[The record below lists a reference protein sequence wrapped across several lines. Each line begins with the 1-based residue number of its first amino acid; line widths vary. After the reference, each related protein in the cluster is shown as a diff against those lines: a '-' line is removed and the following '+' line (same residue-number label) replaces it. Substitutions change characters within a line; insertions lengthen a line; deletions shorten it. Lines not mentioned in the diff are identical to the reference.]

1 VSLSKHTA
9 SNHEDLLLTYN
20 DLQQVISNAKAMY
33 ASIAFPVQL
42 QDNKNVIKDLNPS
55 EIEAYC
61 IVESMILLLNKN
73 QALKRLPVF
82 KKGI

>member
-1 VSLSKHTA
+1 MIG
-9 SNHEDLLLTYN
+9 NNEDVLLTYN

-33 ASIAFPVQL
+33 SSIAFPVQL

-82 KKGI
+82 KKGR